1 MRCISIEPTARP
13 TFSEFLYTLGGGWGL
28 KLVLG
33 GYLFAMIL
41 YNCSVLVSME
51 VENKTSEGNEPD
63 NIENQVITYSA
74 PWNIFSLGFSNKAQ
88 YPFRLAIGSFLPDVN
103 N

>member
-1 MRCISIEPTARP
+1 
-13 TFSEFLYTLGGGWGL
+13 
-28 KLVLG
+28 
-33 GYLFAMIL
+33 
-41 YNCSVLVSME
+41 ME

>member
-1 MRCISIEPTARP
+1 
-13 TFSEFLYTLGGGWGL
+13 
-28 KLVLG
+28 
-33 GYLFAMIL
+33 MIL